1 MLDPVAPPL
10 TWAAS
15 DCGQTRTGE
24 GRARMTS
31 QQIFIGAGLIVVLA
45 VGGQVLAARLRIP
58 AIIVL
63 LPLGFAAGAI
73 TDDVHPDRILGPAF
87 APLVSLAVA
96 VILYDAGLGLD
107 LRHLRGDTRRVVNRL
122 VWGGL
127 VLTTVIAGV
136 TAAPLLGLS
145 AQAAAMLGVIL
156 VVSGPTVVGPLLTF
170 VRPEVR
176 LQRILLWEGSLIDA
190 VGGIAGAL
198 VFHALLNDRRHG
210 LGGGSGQFLASIG
223 IGLLGGA
230 VGIALLW
237 WLLVRLRL
245 GEILGTTVQL
255 AVVIGVAAG
264 CDAIRDDT
272 GLIAAIAT
280 GVAVATL
287 PDFHFAIRRPFFEAL
302 VSLVVGVLF
311 ISISATVTWD
321 SLRPVVLPA
330 LGLVAV
336 LVVVARPL
344 LASLCTIGTELS
356 EGERAFLGWMAPRGI
371 VAAATAA
378 TFSAGLASAGIG
390 GAAKILPATF
400 LVIVATVTLY
410 GFTATP
416 VARLLGV
423 VRPARTRPLLVGG
436 DPWVL
441 ELGRLLR
448 AAGLEALL
456 WAGRTTQRERI
467 AAAGLDLAE
476 GDLLDC
482 ASGEGAETESI
493 TAVYLLTG
501 DDEFNALVAVLLA
514 QDEDREVYRLA
525 PAEPMQHGAEAG
537 PSGAVLFGAGL
548 TGADLADRFAHGAR
562 LTTRPATTGLPPGHD
577 LLFTVAPDGRL
588 LPGGPGPAGKPGT
601 AAVQILLG
609 PAAGRE

>member
-1 MLDPVAPPL
+1 
-10 TWAAS
+10 
-15 DCGQTRTGE
+15 
-24 GRARMTS
+24 MTS

-87 APLVSLAVA
+87 SPLVSLAVA
-96 VILYDAGLGLD
+96 VVLYDAGLGLD

-127 VLTTVIAGV
+127 LLTTTIAGL

-198 VFHALLNDRRHG
+198 VFHALLNDHRHG
-210 LGGGSGQFLASIG
+210 LGAGSGQFLASTG
-223 IGLLGGA
+223 LGLLGGA
-230 VGIALLW
+230 VGIALLRC
-237 WLLVRLRL
+237 LLVRLRL

-272 GLIAAIAT
+272 GLIAAIVM

-287 PDFHFAIRRPFFEAL
+287 PAFELAIRRPFFEAL

-311 ISISATVTWD
+311 IAISATVTWS

-336 LVVVARPL
+336 LVVLARPL
-344 LASLCTIGTELS
+344 LAALCTVGTGLS
-356 EGERAFLGWMAPRGI
+356 QDERAFLGWMAPRGI

-378 TFSAGLASAGIG
+378 TFSAELAAAGIG
-390 GAAKILPATF
+390 GAEKILPATF
-400 LVIVATVTLY
+400 VVIVATVTLY
-410 GFTATP
+410 GLTAPP
-416 VARLLGV
+416 VARLLEV
-423 VRPARTRPLLVGG
+423 VRPARSRPLLVGG
-436 DPWVL
+436 DPWVV

-448 AAGLEALL
+448 AAGLEALM
-456 WAGRTTQRERI
+456 WAGRTAQRERI

-476 GDLLDC
+476 GDLLAC
-482 ASGEGAETESI
+482 ASGEGAESESI
-493 TAVYLLTG
+493 TAVYLLTA
-501 DDEFNALVAVLLA
+501 DDEFNALAAVLLA
-514 QDEDREVYRLA
+514 QDEGREVYRLA

-537 PSGAVLFGAGL
+537 PGGTVLFGAGL
-548 TGADLADRFAHGAR
+548 TGAELAGRFAHGAR
-562 LTTRPATTGLPPGHD
+562 ITTRPAAAELPPGHD

-588 LPGGPGPAGKPGT
+588 LPSPDEKPGPDERPG
-601 AAVQILLG
+601 AALQILLG
-609 PAAGRE
+609 PAVGRE